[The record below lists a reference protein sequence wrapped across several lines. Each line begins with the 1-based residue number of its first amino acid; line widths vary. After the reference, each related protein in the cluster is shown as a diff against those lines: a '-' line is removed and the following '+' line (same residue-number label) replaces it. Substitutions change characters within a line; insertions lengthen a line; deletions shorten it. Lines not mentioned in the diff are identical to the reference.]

1 MKRYRYA
8 EWDGR
13 QVFADI
19 EADDVLDEAVD
30 DLLQHGDLSW
40 ALRRLFEQG
49 MTLRGNRRV
58 EGIRD
63 LIKRLQRM
71 RQDALGRFDSQ
82 SLFEALKQQIE
93 QLSQEHLAH
102 MSRMMQALNDLL
114 QQQNRGLNPSLD
126 DFLKQF
132 GDYFPN
138 LEQGDL
144 DALMQELQAQ
154 MRQTQALL
162 EAMPDD
168 MRETLAQLLQQKFS
182 DPRLRPQL
190 SQLAAQWERFSE
202 LAQYGFHG
210 IDPLSIEDGLRM
222 SDRFDLIDQLEQALK
237 RLPREDRL
245 AEIDMEQVRD
255 LLGEEARERL
265 ERLKELIGLLEK
277 AGYVHRVGDRFE
289 LTPRGIRK
297 LGERALRQIFS
308 FLERGQYGPHET
320 SFHGHGDLRHAD
332 ATKPYE
338 YGDRFHPDLGRT
350 FLNALSRQGPG
361 TPVQVKPEDFEVYR
375 PEFLTRAATVLLL
388 DMSLSME
395 YYGRFPAAK
404 KVTIALHTLMKSQ
417 FPRDSLRVLGFY
429 SYAEELHME
438 DLPFL
443 VIDGITPGTNLQ
455 HGFMLARQ
463 WLGRQS
469 GPNKHV
475 IVITD
480 GQPTVHYDGG
490 QWHFHYPPTR
500 ATLRETLKEVKR
512 LTEADIQL
520 SVFMLDDDP
529 TLVAFVDQMTRI
541 NRGRAFYVTSET
553 LGQYLLVDYL
563 RKKRVRVS

>member
-8 EWDGR
+8 EWDGM
-13 QVFADI
+13 QAFADI
-19 EADDVLDEAVD
+19 DADDVLDEAVD
-30 DLLQHGDLSW
+30 DLLQHGDLTW

-71 RQDALGRFDSQ
+71 KQDAAGQFDVE
-82 SLFEALKQQIE
+82 SLFEALKRQIE
-93 QLSQEHLAH
+93 QLSHEHLAQ
-102 MSRMMQALNDLL
+102 MNRMMQALNDLL
-114 QQQNRGLNPSLD
+114 QQRDRGLNPSLD
-126 DFLKQF
+126 EFMKQF
-132 GDYFPN
+132 GQHFPN
-138 LEQGDL
+138 LDQADV

-154 MRQTQALL
+154 IRRMQELL
-162 EAMPDD
+162 EAMPAD
-168 MRETLAQLLQQKFS
+168 MREALAQLLRQKFS
-182 DPRLRPQL
+182 DPRLQQQFA
-190 SQLAAQWERFSE
+190 QLAQQWERFFE

-210 IDPLSIEDGLRM
+210 TDPLSIEEGLRM
-222 SDRFDLIDQLEQALK
+222 ADRFDLIEQLEQALR
-237 RLPREDRL
+237 RLPRQDRL
-245 AEIDMEQVRD
+245 AEVDMEQVRD
-255 LLGEEARERL
+255 LLGEEAHERFK
-265 ERLKELIGLLEK
+265 RLKELIGLLEK
-277 AGYVHRVGDRFE
+277 AGYVERVGDRFE

-297 LGERALRQIFS
+297 LGERALRHIFS
-308 FLERGQYGPHET
+308 VLEQGQFGPHET
-320 SFHGHGDLRHAD
+320 SFQGHGDFQHAD

-361 TPVQVKPEDFEVYR
+361 TPVRVKPEDFEVYQ
-375 PEFLTRAATVLLL
+375 PEFVTRAATVLML

-404 KVTIALHTLMKSQ
+404 KVTIALHTLMRSQ
-417 FPRDSLRVLGFY
+417 FPRDSLRVIGFY

-455 HGFMLARQ
+455 HGFMMARK

-469 GPNKHV
+469 GPNKHI

-480 GQPTVHYDGG
+480 GQPTVHYEGG
-490 QWHFHYPPTR
+490 QWHFHYPPTG

-512 LTEADIQL
+512 LTEAGIQL

-529 TLVAFVDQMTRI
+529 TLVSFVDQMTRI

-553 LGQYLLVDYL
+553 LGRYLLVDYL

>member
-30 DLLQHGDLSW
+30 DLLQHGDLTW

-71 RQDALGRFDSQ
+71 KQDAVGQFDAQ
-82 SLFEALKQQIE
+82 SLFEALKQQLE
-93 QLSQEHLAH
+93 HLSQEHLAQ
-102 MSRMMQALNDLL
+102 MNRMMQALNDLL
-114 QQQNRGLNPSLD
+114 QQRDRGLNPSLD
-126 DFLKQF
+126 EFLQQF
-132 GDYFPN
+132 GQYFPN
-138 LEQGDL
+138 LDQADL

-154 MRQTQALL
+154 MRQMQELL
-162 EAMPDD
+162 ESMPDD
-168 MRETLAQLLQQKFS
+168 MREALAQLLQQKFS
-182 DPRLRPQL
+182 DPRLQQ
-190 SQLAAQWERFSE
+190 QLAQLAQQWERFFE
-202 LAQYGFHG
+202 LAQQGFHG
-210 IDPLSIEDGLRM
+210 SDPLSIEEGLRM
-222 SDRFDLIDQLEQALK
+222 ADRFDLIDQLEQSLR

-245 AEIDMEQVRD
+245 AEIDMEQVRN
-255 LLGEEARERL
+255 LLGDEAHERL

-277 AGYVHRVGDRFE
+277 AGYVDRVGDRFE

-297 LGERALRQIFS
+297 LGERALRHIFS
-308 FLERGQYGPHET
+308 FLEQGQFGPHET
-320 SFHGHGDLRHAD
+320 SFHGHGDFHHAD

-375 PEFLTRAATVLLL
+375 PEFVTRAATVLLL

-417 FPRDSLRVLGFY
+417 FPRDSLRVIGFY

-455 HGFMLARQ
+455 HGFMMARK

-469 GPNKHV
+469 GPNKHI

-480 GQPTVHYDGG
+480 GQPTVHYEGG

-512 LTEADIQL
+512 LTEAGIQL

-529 TLVAFVDQMTRI
+529 TLVSFVDQMTRI

-553 LGQYLLVDYL
+553 LGKYLLVDYL

>member
-8 EWDGR
+8 EWDGM
-13 QVFADI
+13 QAFADI
-19 EADDVLDEAVD
+19 DADDVLDEAVD
-30 DLLQHGDLSW
+30 DLLQHGDLTW

-71 RQDALGRFDSQ
+71 KQDAAGQFDVE

-93 QLSQEHLAH
+93 QLSHEHLAQ
-102 MSRMMQALNDLL
+102 MNRMMQALNDLL
-114 QQQNRGLNPSLD
+114 QQRDRGLNPSLD
-126 DFLKQF
+126 EFMKQF
-132 GDYFPN
+132 GQHFPN
-138 LEQGDL
+138 LDQADV

-154 MRQTQALL
+154 IRRMQELL
-162 EAMPDD
+162 EAMPAD
-168 MRETLAQLLQQKFS
+168 MREALAQLLRQKFS
-182 DPRLRPQL
+182 DPRLQQQFA
-190 SQLAAQWERFSE
+190 QLAQQWERFFE

-210 IDPLSIEDGLRM
+210 TDPLSIEEGLRM
-222 SDRFDLIDQLEQALK
+222 ADRFDLIDQLEQALR
-237 RLPREDRL
+237 RLPRQDRL
-245 AEIDMEQVRD
+245 AEVDMEQVRD
-255 LLGEEARERL
+255 LLGEEAHERFK
-265 ERLKELIGLLEK
+265 RLKELIGLLEK
-277 AGYVHRVGDRFE
+277 AGYVERVGDRFE

-297 LGERALRQIFS
+297 LGERALRHIFS
-308 FLERGQYGPHET
+308 VLEQGQFGPHET
-320 SFHGHGDLRHAD
+320 SFQGHGDFQHAD

-361 TPVQVKPEDFEVYR
+361 TPVRVKPEDFEVYQ
-375 PEFLTRAATVLLL
+375 PEFVTRAATVLML

-404 KVTIALHTLMKSQ
+404 KVTIALHTLMRSQ
-417 FPRDSLRVLGFY
+417 FPRDSLRVIGFY

-455 HGFMLARQ
+455 HGFMMARK

-469 GPNKHV
+469 GPNKHI

-480 GQPTVHYDGG
+480 GQPTVHYEGG
-490 QWHFHYPPTR
+490 QWHFHYPPTG

-512 LTEADIQL
+512 LTEAGIQL

-529 TLVAFVDQMTRI
+529 TLVSFVDQMTRI

-553 LGQYLLVDYL
+553 LGRYLLVDYL

>member
-8 EWDGR
+8 EWDGM
-13 QVFADI
+13 QAFADI
-19 EADDVLDEAVD
+19 DADDVLDEAVD
-30 DLLQHGDLSW
+30 DLLQHGDLTW

-71 RQDALGRFDSQ
+71 KQDAAGQFDVE
-82 SLFEALKQQIE
+82 SLFEALKRQIE
-93 QLSQEHLAH
+93 QLSHEHLAQ
-102 MSRMMQALNDLL
+102 MNRMMQALNDLL
-114 QQQNRGLNPSLD
+114 QQRDRGLNPSLD
-126 DFLKQF
+126 EFMKQF
-132 GDYFPN
+132 GQHFPN
-138 LEQGDL
+138 LNQADV

-154 MRQTQALL
+154 IRRMQELL
-162 EAMPDD
+162 EAMPAD
-168 MRETLAQLLQQKFS
+168 MREALAQLLRQKFS
-182 DPRLRPQL
+182 DPRLQQQFA
-190 SQLAAQWERFSE
+190 QLAQQWERFFE

-210 IDPLSIEDGLRM
+210 TDPLSIEEGLRM
-222 SDRFDLIDQLEQALK
+222 ADRFDLIDQLEQALR
-237 RLPREDRL
+237 RLPRQDRL
-245 AEIDMEQVRD
+245 AEVDMEQVRD
-255 LLGEEARERL
+255 LLGEEAHERFK
-265 ERLKELIGLLEK
+265 RLKELIGLLEK
-277 AGYVHRVGDRFE
+277 AGYVERVGDRFE

-297 LGERALRQIFS
+297 LGERALRHIFS
-308 FLERGQYGPHET
+308 VLEQGQFGPHET
-320 SFHGHGDLRHAD
+320 SFQGHGDFQHAD

-361 TPVQVKPEDFEVYR
+361 TPVRVKPEDFEVYQ
-375 PEFLTRAATVLLL
+375 PEFVTRAATVLML

-404 KVTIALHTLMKSQ
+404 KVTIALHTLMRSQ
-417 FPRDSLRVLGFY
+417 FPRDSLRVIGFY

-455 HGFMLARQ
+455 HGFMMARK

-469 GPNKHV
+469 GPNKHI

-480 GQPTVHYDGG
+480 GQPTVHYEGG
-490 QWHFHYPPTR
+490 QWHFHYPPTG

-512 LTEADIQL
+512 LTEAGIQL

-529 TLVAFVDQMTRI
+529 TLVSFVDQMTRI

-553 LGQYLLVDYL
+553 LGRYLLVDYL

>member
-30 DLLQHGDLSW
+30 DLLQHGDLTW

-71 RQDALGRFDSQ
+71 KQDAAGQFDAQ

-93 QLSQEHLAH
+93 QLTQDHLAQ
-102 MSRMMQALNDLL
+102 MNRMMQVLNDLL
-114 QQQNRGLNPSLD
+114 QQRDRGLNPSLD
-126 DFLKQF
+126 DFLSEF
-132 GDYFPN
+132 GQYFPN
-138 LEQGDL
+138 LEQADL
-144 DALMQELQAQ
+144 DALMQGLQAQ
-154 MRQTQALL
+154 MRQMQELL

-168 MRETLAQLLQQKFS
+168 MREALAQLLQQKFN
-182 DPRLRPQL
+182 DPRLQQ
-190 SQLAAQWERFSE
+190 QLAQLADQWERFFE
-202 LAQYGFHG
+202 LAQSGFHG
-210 IDPLSIEDGLRM
+210 TDPLSIEEGLRM
-222 SDRFDLIDQLEQALK
+222 ADRFDLIGQLEQSLR

-255 LLGEEARERL
+255 LLGEEAHERL

-277 AGYVHRVGDRFE
+277 VGYVHRVGDRFE

-308 FLERGQYGPHET
+308 FLEQGQFGPHET
-320 SFHGHGDLRHAD
+320 SFHGHGDFHHAD

-361 TPVQVKPEDFEVYR
+361 TPVRVKPEDFEVYR
-375 PEFLTRAATVLLL
+375 PEFVTRAATVLLL

-455 HGFMLARQ
+455 HGFMLARK

-469 GPNKHV
+469 GPNKHI

-480 GQPTVHYDGG
+480 GQPTVHYEGG

-512 LTEADIQL
+512 LTEAGIQL

-553 LGQYLLVDYL
+553 LGKYLLVDYL

>member
-8 EWDGR
+8 QWDGR
-13 QVFADI
+13 QAFADI

-30 DLLQHGDLSW
+30 DLLQHGDLTW

-49 MTLRGNRRV
+49 MTSRGNRRV
-58 EGIRD
+58 GGIRD

-71 RQDALGRFDSQ
+71 KQEASGQFDLQ
-82 SLFEALKQQIE
+82 SLFEALKQQIA
-93 QLSQEHLAH
+93 QLSQQHLAQ
-102 MSRMMQALNDLL
+102 MNRMLQALNDLL
-114 QQQNRGLNPSLD
+114 QQRDRGLNPAVD
-126 DFLKQF
+126 DFLKEF
-132 GDYFPN
+132 GRYFPD
-138 LEQGDL
+138 LEQVDL
-144 DALMQELQAQ
+144 DALLEELQAQ
-154 MRQTQALL
+154 MRQMQALL
-162 EAMPDD
+162 EAMPED
-168 MRETLAQLLQQKFS
+168 MREALAQLVEQKFS
-182 DPRLRPQL
+182 NPQL
-190 SQLAAQWERFSE
+190 QQQLAQLAQQWERFFR
-202 LAQYGFHG
+202 LAQHGFHG
-210 IDPLSIEDGLRM
+210 TDPLSIEAGLRM
-222 SDRFDLIDQLEQALK
+222 ADRFDLIDQLEQALR
-237 RLPREDRL
+237 RLPGEDRL
-245 AEIDMEQVRD
+245 AEIDMEQVRA
-255 LLGEEARERL
+255 LLGEEAQERL
-265 ERLKELIGLLEK
+265 QRLKELIGLLEK

-297 LGERALRQIFS
+297 LGERALRHIFS
-308 FLERGQYGPHET
+308 ALDQGQFGPHDT
-320 SFHGHGDLRHAD
+320 SFHGNGDFHHAD

-338 YGDRFHPDLGRT
+338 YGDRFNPDLGRT
-350 FLNALSRQGPG
+350 FLNALSRQGYG

-375 PEFLTRAATVLLL
+375 PEFLTRSATVLML

-404 KVTIALHTLMKSQ
+404 KVIIALHTLMTSR
-417 FPRDSLRVLGFY
+417 FPRDSLQVIGFY
-429 SYAEELHME
+429 SYAEELHIE

-455 HGFMLARQ
+455 HGLMLARK

-469 GPNKHV
+469 GPNKHI

-480 GQPTVHYDGG
+480 GQPTVHYEGG

-512 LTEADIQL
+512 VTTSGIQL

-563 RKKRVRVS
+563 RKKRVRVT

>member
-8 EWDGR
+8 KWDGR
-13 QVFADI
+13 QAFADI

-71 RQDALGRFDSQ
+71 KQDAAGQFDVQ
-82 SLFEALKQQIE
+82 SLFEALKQQIA

-114 QQQNRGLNPSLD
+114 QQRDRGLNPSLD

-132 GDYFPN
+132 GQFFPN
-138 LEQGDL
+138 LAQDDL

-154 MRQTQALL
+154 MRQMQELL

-168 MRETLAQLLQQKFS
+168 MRQALAQLLQQKFS
-182 DPRLRPQL
+182 DPRLQQ
-190 SQLAAQWERFSE
+190 QLAQLAQQWERFFD
-202 LAQYGFHG
+202 LAQYGFRG
-210 IDPLSIEDGLRM
+210 SDPLAIEEGLRM
-222 SDRFDLIDQLEQALK
+222 ADRFDLIDQLEQSLR

-255 LLGEEARERL
+255 LLGEEAHERI

-308 FLERGQYGPHET
+308 FLEQGQFGPHET
-320 SFHGHGDLRHAD
+320 SFHGHGDLHHAD

-375 PEFLTRAATVLLL
+375 PEFVTRAATVLML

-395 YYGRFPAAK
+395 YYGRFPEAK

-455 HGFMLARQ
+455 HGFMLARK

-469 GPNKHV
+469 GPNKHI

-480 GQPTVHYDGG
+480 GQPTVHYEGG

-512 LTEADIQL
+512 LTEAGIQL

-553 LGQYLLVDYL
+553 LGKYLLVDYL

>member
-1 MKRYRYA
+1 MKRYRYS

-13 QVFADI
+13 QAFADI

-71 RQDALGRFDSQ
+71 KQDAAGQFDVQ
-82 SLFEALKQQIE
+82 SLFEALKQQI
-93 QLSQEHLAH
+93 QHITQEHLAQ
-102 MSRMMQALNDLL
+102 MSRMLQALNDLL
-114 QQQNRGLNPSLD
+114 QQRERGLNPALD

-132 GDYFPN
+132 GQYFPN
-138 LEQGDL
+138 LERADL

-154 MRQTQALL
+154 MRQMQELL

-168 MRETLAQLLQQKFS
+168 MRAALAQLLEQKFS
-182 DPRLRPQL
+182 DPKLQQ
-190 SQLAAQWERFSE
+190 QLAQLAQQWERFSE
-202 LAQYGFHG
+202 LARYGFRG
-210 IDPLSIEDGLRM
+210 TDPLSIEEGLRM
-222 SDRFDLIDQLEQALK
+222 ADRFDLIDQLEQGLR
-237 RLPREDRL
+237 RLPHEDKL

-255 LLGEEARERL
+255 LLGDEAHERL
-265 ERLKELIGLLEK
+265 QRLKELIGLLEK

-297 LGERALRQIFS
+297 LGERALRHIFS
-308 FLERGQYGPHET
+308 FLEPGQFGPHET
-320 SFHGHGDLRHAD
+320 SFHGHGDFHHAD

-350 FLNALSRQGPG
+350 FLNALSRQGYG

-375 PEFLTRAATVLLL
+375 PEFLTRSATVLML

-417 FPRDSLRVLGFY
+417 FPRDSLQVIGFY
-429 SYAEELHME
+429 SYAEELHVE

-455 HGFMLARQ
+455 HGFMLARK

-469 GPNKHV
+469 GPNKHI

-480 GQPTVHYDGG
+480 GQPTVHYEGS

-512 LTEADIQL
+512 VTNSGIQL

-541 NRGRAFYVTSET
+541 NRGRAFYVTSDT
-553 LGQYLLVDYL
+553 LGKYLLVDYL

>member
-13 QVFADI
+13 QAFADI
-19 EADDVLDEAVD
+19 EADDVLDEALD
-30 DLLQHGDLSW
+30 DLLQHGDLTW

-71 RQDALGRFDSQ
+71 KQDAAGQFDVQ

-93 QLSQEHLAH
+93 QLSQERLAQ
-102 MSRMMQALNDLL
+102 MNRMMQALNDLL
-114 QQQNRGLNPSLD
+114 QQRDRGLNPSLD
-126 DFLKQF
+126 EFMKQF
-132 GDYFPN
+132 GQYFPN
-138 LEQGDL
+138 LDQADL

-154 MRQTQALL
+154 IRQMQELL

-168 MRETLAQLLQQKFS
+168 MREALAQLLQQKFS
-182 DPRLRPQL
+182 DPRLQQQFA
-190 SQLAAQWERFSE
+190 QLAQQWERFFE

-210 IDPLSIEDGLRM
+210 TDPLSIEEGLRM
-222 SDRFDLIDQLEQALK
+222 ADRFDLINQLEQSLR
-237 RLPREDRL
+237 RLPRQDRL

-255 LLGEEARERL
+255 LLGEDAHERL
-265 ERLKELIGLLEK
+265 KRLKELIGLLEK
-277 AGYVHRVGDRFE
+277 AGYVERVGDRFE

-297 LGERALRQIFS
+297 LGERALRHIFS
-308 FLERGQYGPHET
+308 VLEQGQFGPHET
-320 SFHGHGDLRHAD
+320 SFQGHGDFHHAD

-361 TPVQVKPEDFEVYR
+361 TPVRVKPEDFEIYQ
-375 PEFLTRAATVLLL
+375 PEFVTRAATVLML
-388 DMSLSME
+388 DMSLSMA

-417 FPRDSLRVLGFY
+417 FPRDSLRVIGFY
-429 SYAEELHME
+429 SYAEALHME

-455 HGFMLARQ
+455 HGFMMARK

-480 GQPTVHYDGG
+480 GQPTVHYEGG
-490 QWHFHYPPTR
+490 QWHFHYPPTG

-512 LTEADIQL
+512 LTEAGIQL

-529 TLVAFVDQMTRI
+529 TLVSFVDQMTRI

-553 LGQYLLVDYL
+553 LGKYLLVDYM

>member
-8 EWDGR
+8 EWDGM
-13 QVFADI
+13 QAFADI
-19 EADDVLDEAVD
+19 DADDVLDEAVD
-30 DLLQHGDLSW
+30 DLLQHGDLTW

-71 RQDALGRFDSQ
+71 KQDAAGQFDVE
-82 SLFEALKQQIE
+82 SLFEALKRQIE
-93 QLSQEHLAH
+93 QLSHEHLAQ
-102 MSRMMQALNDLL
+102 MNRMMQALNDLL
-114 QQQNRGLNPSLD
+114 QQRDRGLNPSLD
-126 DFLKQF
+126 EFMKQF
-132 GDYFPN
+132 GQHFPN
-138 LEQGDL
+138 LDQADV

-154 MRQTQALL
+154 IRRMQELL
-162 EAMPDD
+162 EAMPAD
-168 MRETLAQLLQQKFS
+168 MREALAQLLRQKFS
-182 DPRLRPQL
+182 DPRLQQQFA
-190 SQLAAQWERFSE
+190 QLAQQWERFFE

-210 IDPLSIEDGLRM
+210 TDPLSIEEGLRM
-222 SDRFDLIDQLEQALK
+222 ADRFDLIEQLEQALR
-237 RLPREDRL
+237 RLPRQDRL
-245 AEIDMEQVRD
+245 AEVDMEQVRD
-255 LLGEEARERL
+255 LLGEEAHERFK
-265 ERLKELIGLLEK
+265 RLKELIGLLEK
-277 AGYVHRVGDRFE
+277 AGYVERVGDRFE

-297 LGERALRQIFS
+297 LGERALRHIFS
-308 FLERGQYGPHET
+308 VLEQGQFGPHET
-320 SFHGHGDLRHAD
+320 SFQGLGDFQHAD

-338 YGDRFHPDLGRT
+338 YGDWFHPDLGRT

-361 TPVQVKPEDFEVYR
+361 TPVRVKPEDFEVYQ
-375 PEFLTRAATVLLL
+375 PEFVTRAATVLML

-404 KVTIALHTLMKSQ
+404 KVTIALHTLMRSQ
-417 FPRDSLRVLGFY
+417 FPRDSLRVIGFY

-455 HGFMLARQ
+455 HGFMMARK

-469 GPNKHV
+469 GPNKHI

-480 GQPTVHYDGG
+480 GQPTVHYEGG
-490 QWHFHYPPTR
+490 QWHFHYPPTG

-512 LTEADIQL
+512 LTEAGIQL

-529 TLVAFVDQMTRI
+529 TLVSFVDQMTRI

-553 LGQYLLVDYL
+553 LGRYLLVDYL

>member
-8 EWDGR
+8 EWDGS

-30 DLLQHGDLSW
+30 DLLQHGDLTW

-71 RQDALGRFDSQ
+71 KQDAAGQFDVQ
-82 SLFEALKQQIE
+82 SLFDALKQQIE
-93 QLSQEHLAH
+93 HLSQEHLAQ
-102 MSRMMQALNDLL
+102 MNRMMQALNDLL
-114 QQQNRGLNPSLD
+114 QQRDRGLNPSLD
-126 DFLKQF
+126 EFLQQF
-132 GDYFPN
+132 GQYFPN
-138 LEQGDL
+138 LEQADL

-154 MRQTQALL
+154 MRQMQELL

-168 MRETLAQLLQQKFS
+168 MREALAQLLQQKFN
-182 DPRLRPQL
+182 DPRLQQ
-190 SQLAAQWERFSE
+190 QLAQLAQQWERFFE
-202 LAQYGFHG
+202 LAQQGFHG
-210 IDPLSIEDGLRM
+210 TDPLSIEEGLRM
-222 SDRFDLIDQLEQALK
+222 ADRFDLIDQLEQSLR

-255 LLGEEARERL
+255 LLGEEAHERL

-277 AGYVHRVGDRFE
+277 AGYVDRVGDRFE

-297 LGERALRQIFS
+297 LGERALRHIFS
-308 FLERGQYGPHET
+308 FLEQGQFGPHET
-320 SFHGHGDLRHAD
+320 SFHGHGDFHHAD

-375 PEFLTRAATVLLL
+375 PEFVTRAATVLML

-455 HGFMLARQ
+455 HGFMMARK
-463 WLGRQS
+463 WLG
-469 GPNKHV
+469 
-475 IVITD
+475 TAE
-480 GQPTVHYDGG
+480 
-490 QWHFHYPPTR
+490 W
-500 ATLRETLKEVKR
+500 
-512 LTEADIQL
+512 
-520 SVFMLDDDP
+520 
-529 TLVAFVDQMTRI
+529 
-541 NRGRAFYVTSET
+541 SE
-553 LGQYLLVDYL
+553 
-563 RKKRVRVS
+563 

>member
-8 EWDGR
+8 EWDRR
-13 QVFADI
+13 QAFADI
-19 EADDVLDEAVD
+19 DADDVLDEAVD
-30 DLLQHGDLSW
+30 DLLQHGDLTW

-71 RQDALGRFDSQ
+71 KQDAAGQFDVE

-93 QLSQEHLAH
+93 QLSHEHLAQ
-102 MSRMMQALNDLL
+102 MNRMMQALNDLL
-114 QQQNRGLNPSLD
+114 QQRDRGLNPSLD
-126 DFLKQF
+126 EFMKQF
-132 GDYFPN
+132 GQHFPN
-138 LEQGDL
+138 LDQADV

-154 MRQTQALL
+154 IRRMQELL
-162 EAMPDD
+162 EAMPAD
-168 MRETLAQLLQQKFS
+168 MREALAQLLRQKFS
-182 DPRLRPQL
+182 DPRLQQQFA
-190 SQLAAQWERFSE
+190 QLAQQWERFFE

-210 IDPLSIEDGLRM
+210 TDPLSIEEGLRM
-222 SDRFDLIDQLEQALK
+222 ADRFDLIDQLEQALR
-237 RLPREDRL
+237 RLPRQDRL
-245 AEIDMEQVRD
+245 AEVDMEQVRD
-255 LLGEEARERL
+255 LLGEEAHERFK
-265 ERLKELIGLLEK
+265 RLKELIGLLEK
-277 AGYVHRVGDRFE
+277 AGYVERVGDRFE

-297 LGERALRQIFS
+297 LGERALRHIFS
-308 FLERGQYGPHET
+308 VLEQGQFGPHET
-320 SFHGHGDLRHAD
+320 SFQGHGDFQHAD

-361 TPVQVKPEDFEVYR
+361 TPVRVKPEDFEVYQ
-375 PEFLTRAATVLLL
+375 PEFVTRAATVLML

-404 KVTIALHTLMKSQ
+404 KVTIALHTLMRSQ
-417 FPRDSLRVLGFY
+417 FPRDSLRVIGFY

-455 HGFMLARQ
+455 HGFMMARK

-469 GPNKHV
+469 GPNKHI

-480 GQPTVHYDGG
+480 GQPTVHYEGG
-490 QWHFHYPPTR
+490 QWHFHYPPTG

-512 LTEADIQL
+512 LTEAGIQL

-529 TLVAFVDQMTRI
+529 TLVSFVDQMTRI

-553 LGQYLLVDYL
+553 LGRYLLVDYL

>member
-1 MKRYRYA
+1 MKRYRYSK
-8 EWDGR
+8 WDGR
-13 QVFADI
+13 QAFADI

-49 MTLRGNRRV
+49 MTLRGGRRV

-71 RQDALGRFDSQ
+71 KQEDTGQFDVQ
-82 SLFEALKQQIE
+82 SLFAALKQQIQ
-93 QLSQEHLAH
+93 QLTQQHLAQ
-102 MSRMMQALNDLL
+102 MNRMLQALNDLL
-114 QQQNRGLNPSLD
+114 QQRDRGLNPALD

-132 GDYFPN
+132 GQYFPN
-138 LEQGDL
+138 LSEADL
-144 DALMQELQAQ
+144 GALMAELQTQRRQMQEL
-154 MRQTQALL
+154 L
-162 EAMPDD
+162 ESMPDD
-168 MRETLAQLLQQKFS
+168 MRQALAQLIEQKFNDPQLQQ
-182 DPRLRPQL
+182 
-190 SQLAAQWERFSE
+190 QLAQLAQQWERFSE

-210 IDPLSIEDGLRM
+210 TDPLSIEAGLRM
-222 SDRFDLIDQLEQALK
+222 ADRFDLADQLEQALR
-237 RLPREDRL
+237 RLPHEDRL
-245 AEIDMEQVRD
+245 AEIDMAQVRD
-255 LLGEEARERL
+255 LLGDEAHERL
-265 ERLKELIGLLEK
+265 QRLKELIGLLDK

-289 LTPRGIRK
+289 LTPHGIRK
-297 LGERALRQIFS
+297 LGERALRHIFA
-308 FLERGQYGPHET
+308 FLEQGQFGPHDT
-320 SFHGHGDLRHAD
+320 SFHGNGDFHHAD

-350 FLNALSRQGPG
+350 FLNALCRQGYG

-375 PEFLTRAATVLLL
+375 PEFLTRSATVLML

-404 KVTIALHTLMKSQ
+404 KVTIALHTLMQSR
-417 FPRDSLRVLGFY
+417 FPRDSLQVIGFY
-429 SYAEELHME
+429 SYAEALHIE

-455 HGFMLARQ
+455 HGFMLARK

-469 GPNKHV
+469 GPNKHI

-480 GQPTVHYDGG
+480 GQPTVHYEVGE
-490 QWHFHYPPTR
+490 WHFHYPPTR

-512 LTEADIQL
+512 VTDSGIQL

-553 LGQYLLVDYL
+553 LGKYLLVDYL
-563 RKKRVRVS
+563 RKKRLRV